1 MHRGSL
7 VEETLI
13 IPLSYSPKALGDWS
27 GSACNHY
34 LQQAQVYVRDEALK
48 LKVGSNQVADC

>member
-13 IPLSYSPKALGDWS
+13 IPLSYSPKALGDW
-27 GSACNHY
+27 GAQLEATACSR
-34 LQQAQVYVRDEALK
+34 QVYGRDEALK

>member
-13 IPLSYSPKALGDWS
+13 IPLSYSPKALGDW
-27 GSACNHY
+27 GAQLETTACSWH
-34 LQQAQVYVRDEALK
+34 RFTGGMK
-48 LKVGSNQVADC
+48 P